1 MLLSLL
7 AEVKVN
13 IAIPYPPPLLREN
26 RNVKGI
32 TKITQLLNDRV
43 KIQTQVQGILK
54 LVSLK
59 DLINPNQLSWQSR
72 KVLLEA
78 PYLRGIY
85 ILIACLL
92 TRLQWAKKWI
102 ACNAI

>member
-1 MLLSLL
+1 MLLSPLE
-7 AEVKVN
+7 EVKVN
-13 IAIPYPPPLLREN
+13 IAIPYPLPLLREN

-59 DLINPNQLSWQSR
+59 DLINPNQLS
-72 KVLLEA
+72 
-78 PYLRGIY
+78 
-85 ILIACLL
+85 
-92 TRLQWAKKWI
+92 
-102 ACNAI
+102 